1 MTKLLTPRNKNFFFG
16 YYDKK
21 PINSNNTLL
30 LSHEVNSIGKEIE
43 KNDIAKINVIN
54 LKNNQIILIDE
65 TNCWNY
71 QQGSQLQWLNE
82 NEFIYNFFKKNYFSK
97 VINFKS
103 LKCVHE
109 TKYPI
114 YSLSF
119 DKKIYSTIDYSRLNF
134 FRNGYGYK
142 ILNYENNDSLLKICD
157 FKTSKILVDIKK
169 NDFNGLLDIDYDN
182 CWVDHILFSPG
193 NHNFTFLLR
202 YKNDK
207 TNLFSSLLFYD
218 FKKREISV
226 CLDTGMAGHGAWLNK
241 ENFVIWG
248 RKKRFVQTISKYENS
263 LIKKIINVIR
273 KYGIP
278 NIVRKNIYGDTFLN
292 FNSNTKEIND
302 LKLNIPTNIGGGHF
316 SFTEDERYM
325 ISDTY
330 HDKNMLSTM
339 FKYDISTKKVKLFHK
354 FKTEKFL
361 LNKSFRCD
369 LHPRIVYDNKVIID
383 STHEGFRG
391 IYILN
396 TK

>member
-1 MTKLLTPRNKNFFFG
+1 MPQRKSSLYNL
-16 YYDKK
+16 
-21 PINSNNTLL
+21 INNPL
-30 LSHEVNSIGKEIE
+30 V
-43 KNDIAKINVIN
+43 
-54 LKNNQIILIDE
+54 
-65 TNCWNY
+65 
-71 QQGSQLQWLNE
+71 
-82 NEFIYNFFKKNYFSK
+82 
-97 VINFKS
+97 
-103 LKCVHE
+103 
-109 TKYPI
+109 
-114 YSLSF
+114 
-119 DKKIYSTIDYSRLNF
+119 
-134 FRNGYGYK
+134 YK
-142 ILNYENNDSLLKICD
+142 IIQKLMSG
-157 FKTSKILVDIKK
+157 TS
-169 NDFNGLLDIDYDN
+169 F
-182 CWVDHILFSPG
+182 
-193 NHNFTFLLR
+193 R
-202 YKNDK
+202 
-207 TNLFSSLLFYD
+207 
-218 FKKREISV
+218 
-226 CLDTGMAGHGAWLNK
+226 A
-241 ENFVIWG
+241 
-248 RKKRFVQTISKYENS
+248 
-263 LIKKIINVIR
+263 
-273 KYGIP
+273 